1 MSRSSFSLF
10 WCRSGSPVGCGSDPA
25 GGGVVTRRL
34 LDRFARD
41 VASAAGSGSTPESA
55 AALDIASADDFT
67 FVPAS
72 ASLLR
77 SAITARGAWRG

>member
-1 MSRSSFSLF
+1 M
-10 WCRSGSPVGCGSDPA
+10 GCGSDPA

-34 LDRFARD
+34 LDRFARE
-41 VASAAGSGSTPESA
+41 VVSATDSVSALESA
-55 AALDIASADDFT
+55 AALKAAAALNTVSADDFT